1 MTSLN
6 CEVCGKEYDD
16 AAENI
21 RPHARRIYD
30 PFDCVVERPV
40 PRCRRCGSLVVAVDH
55 SRTTDQDLRLSKAGV
70 VLANR

>member
-30 PFDCVVERPV
+30 PFDCAVERAV
-40 PRCRRCGSLVVAVDH
+40 PRCPRCGSLVVVADH
-55 SRTTDQDLRLSKAGV
+55 SRTTDEHPGFSKAGMAP
-70 VLANR
+70 ANR